1 MMNGTAVSRHASGP
15 YLRHVASSRLRKRGR
30 IECTE
35 KMSTTHMSASVMPKE
50 MTWPA
55 ERAAALTAPVMAP
68 MIRAGQHHAPM
79 SAGTES
85 TSVRI
90 EIHMVLRSLGPPAV
104 SSSWVA

>member
-1 MMNGTAVSRHASGP
+1 
-15 YLRHVASSRLRKRGR
+15 
-30 IECTE
+30 
-35 KMSTTHMSASVMPKE
+35 

-85 TSVRI
+85 TSVRM
-90 EIHMVLRSLGPPAV
+90 ESHMVLRSCSLAV
-104 SSSWVA
+104 SSASSWEEQ